1 MSARAARGS
10 GSGSGSGA
18 SASAGAS
25 EATTGRGRAPRPG
38 TLEALGLSR
47 SKLRLLLAYEDALR
61 RRGRSAATI
70 ASRRKTLSRFL
81 RRFAGRHLAWL
92 DRADVERYLAERA
105 EVVAPAVQADEAQA
119 VRAFL
124 ATLVDLGLLR
134 RSPAAE
140 LRVRRASR
148 PAPLLL
154 SEAAVWR
161 LLSAASA
168 HPRWSWAALRDR
180 AALELL
186 YGAGLRG
193 AEVRAALLVDLDFD
207 AGTLL
212 CRRAKRGEQRVVPL
226 PRGRARAP
234 PRLRRRGAPR
244 PRPLRRRP
252 RPRPPAPYAAR
263 SALRGLGPAW
273 ARHRRRP
280 PRGPPRPRPRA
291 APRGRDARVRA
302 GASVL
307 AVQELLGHQRLDTT
321 AVYVACDRDDLR
333 RAVGVLERLHA
344 P

>member
-1 MSARAARGS
+1 MS
-10 GSGSGSGA
+10 
-18 SASAGAS
+18 
-25 EATTGRGRAPRPG
+25 RGRAPRPG
-38 TLEALGLSR
+38 TLEALGLPR

-70 ASRRKTLSRFL
+70 ASRRKTLARFL

-92 DRADVERYLAERA
+92 ERTDVERYLAERA

-124 ATLVDLGLLR
+124 AALVDLGLLR

-226 PRGRARAP
+226 PRAALAHLRAYVDAARPTLVRFGGGRDQG
-234 PRLRRRGAPR
+234 RLLLTRRGR
-244 PRPLRRRP
+244 PYE
-252 RPRPPAPYAAR
+252 A
-263 SALRGLGPAW
+263 SGLRGLVTAV
-273 ARHRRRP
+273 ARRAGLRAHAHALRR
-280 PRGPPRPRPRA
+280 A
-291 APRGRDARVRA
+291 VATHLVRA